1 MTVTRQNQLAM
12 KFYLSISLFF
22 ISLLAFPQDAYQ
34 PQKYVEIQHP
44 EWSKNATIYEVNIR
58 QFTPK
63 GTFKAF
69 ETHLPRLKALGVDI
83 IWLMPIHPIGEKN
96 RKGTLGSYYAVKDYY
111 GVNPEFGNL
120 SDFKALV
127 DKIHA
132 MGMHV
137 ILDWVANHSATDN
150 ALVKQHPE
158 WYIKDEAGNFEPT
171 PWRDYDDII
180 DFDYQQPGIRKYM
193 TEALKYWVKE
203 TNIDGYRCDVA
214 SFMPLEFWENARKEL
229 DAIKPVFML
238 AESET
243 FDLHRKS
250 FDMTYAWSLWECL
263 HKITTQK
270 TTIQSLTEGYIAEH
284 VSIFPEAG
292 YRMAFLDN
300 HDKNSWEG
308 NVFKNFGDGL
318 KPAMI
323 LIGTIDGMPMIYS
336 GQEAGLDRS
345 LNFFDK
351 DPIAWKEHENG
362 AIFKKIF
369 ELKHRNQ
376 ALWNGDW
383 GGKMVRIKN
392 NQMPNVISFSRTKGK
407 DNVIVII
414 NISDQPKEVILENEY
429 HKGKYTELFTSQ
441 KFELIG
447 KDKIQLAPWGYL
459 VLERN

>member
-1 MTVTRQNQLAM
+1 M
-12 KFYLSISLFF
+12 KYFFSIALFF
-22 ISLLAFPQDAYQ
+22 IPFLGFPQDVYQ
-34 PQKYVEIQHP
+34 PKKYVELLHP

-58 QFTPK
+58 QFTTE

-111 GVNPEFGNL
+111 GVNPEYGSL
-120 SDFKALV
+120 ADFKALV

-132 MGMHV
+132 MGMYV

-150 ALVKQHPE
+150 ALVKQHPD

-193 TEALKYWVKE
+193 TDALKYWVKE

-214 SFMPLEFWENARKEL
+214 SFMPLDFWENARKEL

-243 FDLHRKS
+243 FDLHRKA
-250 FDMTYAWSLWECL
+250 FDMTYAWSLWDCL

-292 YRMAFLDN
+292 YRMVFLDN

-323 LIGTIDGMPMIYS
+323 LIGTIDGMPMLYS
-336 GQEAGLDRS
+336 GQESGLDRS

-362 AIFKKIF
+362 TIFKKLL

-392 NQMPNVISFSRTKGK
+392 NQMSNVISFSRTKGK

-414 NISDQPKEVILENEY
+414 NFSNQAKEVILENQY
-429 HKGKYTELFTSQ
+429 HKGRYTELFTSK

-447 KDKIQLAPWGYL
+447 KDKLQLPPWGYL

>member
-1 MTVTRQNQLAM
+1 M
-12 KFYLSISLFF
+12 KLYLSIALFF
-22 ISLLAFPQDAYQ
+22 ISLLGFSQDVYQ
-34 PQKYVEIQHP
+34 PKKYVELQHP

-58 QFTPK
+58 QFTPE

-69 ETHLPRLKALGVDI
+69 VTHLPRLKALGVDI

-111 GVNPEFGNL
+111 GVNPEYGSL
-120 SDFKALV
+120 ADLKALV

-150 ALVKQHPE
+150 ALVKQHPD

-193 TEALKYWVKE
+193 TDALKYWVKE

-214 SFMPLEFWENARKEL
+214 SFMPLDFWENARKEL

-243 FDLHRKS
+243 FDLHRKA
-250 FDMTYAWSLWECL
+250 FDMTYAWSLWDCL

-318 KPAMI
+318 KPSMV
-323 LIGTIDGMPMIYS
+323 LIGTIDGMPMLYS
-336 GQEAGLDRS
+336 GQESGLDRS

-351 DPIAWKEHENG
+351 DPITWKEHENG
-362 AIFKKIF
+362 AIFKKLF

-392 NQMPNVISFSRTKGK
+392 NQMSNVISFSRTKGK

-414 NISDQPKEVILENEY
+414 NFSDQAKEVILENEY
-429 HKGKYTELFTSQ
+429 HKGKYTELFTS
-441 KFELIG
+441 KNYEFSG
-447 KDKIQLAPWGYL
+447 KDKLQLTPWGYL